1 MSDNPSDLTPKMRT
15 MSLTQVN
22 QAGEPTEEEEMEDLD
37 GTLLL
42 DFMLEN
48 EPFEVLLAQYYPK
61 KELDHRPPIFE
72 YGVALTEAQLVEYA
86 RKHGLATDQLD
97 SPHPKWSKI
106 FRAVG
111 STLDNQLELKPQG
124 GILRWS
130 SPYTKNKELV
140 LLLAL
145 CTNYN
150 TKIRVANPRRLVQRL
165 EKEFGEPAKWYMSCI
180 TDGGLRPHYKVSG
193 EVSTVN
199 SNYSHWL
206 TSDMFTYAYS
216 QWQS

>member
-1 MSDNPSDLTPKMRT
+1 MSTDSSELTPKMRT
-15 MSLTQVN
+15 LSLSQEN
-22 QAGEPTEEEEMEDLD
+22 QAGAGDRIGEEMEEMEDLD

-48 EPFEVLLAQYYPK
+48 EPFEVLLAQYFPK

-97 SPHPKWSKI
+97 SPHPDWSKI
-106 FRAVG
+106 FCAIR
-111 STLDNQLELKPQG
+111 SKLDQQLDLKPQEG
-124 GILRWS
+124 VLSWGP
-130 SPYTKNKELV
+130 PYTKNKKLI

-150 TKIRVANPRRLVQRL
+150 TKIRVADPRGLVQRL
-165 EKEFGEPAKWYMSCI
+165 EKEFGEPAKWYMSCL
-180 TDGGLRPHYKVSG
+180 TDGGLRPHYKVSVAKLMAYAARLRAEG
-193 EVSTVN
+193 AARTTNQTV
-199 SNYSHWL
+199 
-206 TSDMFTYAYS
+206 
-216 QWQS
+216 

>member
-1 MSDNPSDLTPKMRT
+1 MRA
-15 MSLTQVN
+15 MSLSQEE
-22 QAGEPTEEEEMEDLD
+22 QAGAGTGDRIEEEMEDLD

-106 FRAVG
+106 FRAVRLR
-111 STLDNQLELKPQG
+111 LDDQLELKPEG
-124 GILRWS
+124 GILCWS

-150 TKIRVANPRRLVQRL
+150 TKIRVANPRGLVQRL
-165 EKEFGEPAKWYMSCI
+165 EKEFGESAKWYMSCI
-180 TDGGLRPHYKVSG
+180 TDGDLRPHYKVS
-193 EVSTVN
+193 VAK
-199 SNYSHWL
+199 L
-206 TSDMFTYAYS
+206 MAYAARL
-216 QWQS
+216 QAEGAACATNQQV

>member
-1 MSDNPSDLTPKMRT
+1 
-15 MSLTQVN
+15 
-22 QAGEPTEEEEMEDLD
+22 
-37 GTLLL
+37 
-42 DFMLEN
+42 MLEN
-48 EPFEVLLAQYYPK
+48 EPFEVLLAQYFPK

-72 YGVALTEAQLVEYA
+72 YGVALTEAQLVEYT
-86 RKHGLATDQLD
+86 RKHGLATDQLN

-111 STLDNQLELKPQG
+111 SRLDNQLELKPQE

-130 SPYTKNKELV
+130 SPYTKNKKLV

-150 TKIRVANPRRLVQRL
+150 TKIRVANPRDLVQRL

-180 TDGGLRPHYKVSG
+180 TDGGLRPHYKVS
-193 EVSTVN
+193 VAK
-199 SNYSHWL
+199 L
-206 TSDMFTYAYS
+206 MAYAARLQAEGAS
-216 QWQS
+216 CTTNQRLRS

>member
-22 QAGEPTEEEEMEDLD
+22 QVNQAGDVTEEEEMEDLD

-48 EPFEVLLAQYYPK
+48 EPFEVLLAQYFPK

-72 YGVALTEAQLVEYA
+72 YGIALTEAQLVEYA

-199 SNYSHWL
+199 SNHPL
-206 TSDMFTYAYS
+206 AN
-216 QWQS
+216 

>member
-22 QAGEPTEEEEMEDLD
+22 QAGEPAEEEEMEDLD

-48 EPFEVLLAQYYPK
+48 EPFEVLLGQYFPK
-61 KELDHRPPIFE
+61 KELDHQPPIFE
-72 YGVALTEAQLVEYA
+72 YGVALTEAQLVGYA

-111 STLDNQLELKPQG
+111 SRLDKQLELKPQG

-150 TKIRVANPRRLVQRL
+150 TKIRVANPHRLVQRL

-180 TDGGLRPHYKVSG
+180 TDGGLRPHYKVS
-193 EVSTVN
+193 VAK
-199 SNYSHWL
+199 L
-206 TSDMFTYAYS
+206 MAYAARLQAERAS
-216 QWQS
+216 CTTNQTLRS

>member
-1 MSDNPSDLTPKMRT
+1 MSDAPSDLTPKMRT

-22 QAGEPTEEEEMEDLD
+22 QAGDATEEEEMEDLD

-48 EPFEVLLAQYYPK
+48 EPFEVLLAQYFPK

-72 YGVALTEAQLVEYA
+72 YGVALTETQLVEYA

-111 STLDNQLELKPQG
+111 SRLEHQLKLKPQG

-150 TKIRVANPRRLVQRL
+150 TKIRVANPRGLV
-165 EKEFGEPAKWYMSCI
+165 
-180 TDGGLRPHYKVSG
+180 
-193 EVSTVN
+193 
-199 SNYSHWL
+199 
-206 TSDMFTYAYS
+206 
-216 QWQS
+216 

>member
-1 MSDNPSDLTPKMRT
+1 MSDIPSDLTPKMRT

-48 EPFEVLLAQYYPK
+48 EPFEVLLAQYFPK

-97 SPHPKWSKI
+97 SPHPDWSTI
-106 FRAVG
+106 FCAIRSKLDQQLKDSRRNPVMGPTLHKEQEVDPSLSALHELQHENPSGQSSRSCSATRKGIRRAGEMVY
-111 STLDNQLELKPQG
+111 EL
-124 GILRWS
+124 
-130 SPYTKNKELV
+130 
-140 LLLAL
+140 
-145 CTNYN
+145 
-150 TKIRVANPRRLVQRL
+150 
-165 EKEFGEPAKWYMSCI
+165 
-180 TDGGLRPHYKVSG
+180 
-193 EVSTVN
+193 
-199 SNYSHWL
+199 
-206 TSDMFTYAYS
+206 SD
-216 QWQS
+216 